1 MIFVSNYPGLTD
13 RFLKYVKVETRSDEN
28 STTIPSTESQVEFAK
43 QLAAELKELGLS
55 NVRIHPTNGY
65 VLATLPSNLEAGKS
79 AKKVGFISHMDTA
92 DFNAKNVNPQI
103 VDNYDGQSVIKLD
116 EAGEYVLDPA
126 EFPNLKNYRG
136 HTLITTDGTTLLGA
150 DDKAGVAE
158 IITAFAYLL
167 KHPEIKHGTLQL
179 GIGPDEEIGTGAD
192 HFDVADFDADLAYT
206 VDGGPLGE
214 LEYETFNAAQAE
226 ISFTGKNV
234 HPGTAKGVM
243 VNASLLAMDFQ
254 SRLPQDQVPEL
265 TAGREGFFLLLSVE
279 GNVEEAKL
287 TYIIRDHDRQ
297 KFEAKK
303 ALLNEIVAE
312 MNQELDQKRVK
323 AEVKDQYYNMR
334 EVIEKD
340 MTVVDLAKEAM
351 ENLDIKPLIF
361 PVRGGT
367 DGSKISFMGLPTP
380 NLFAG
385 GENMH
390 GRYEYVSVQ
399 VMEKAVDLIIEIA
412 KLAAK

>member
-65 VLATLPSNLEAGKS
+65 VLATLPSNLEVGKS

-116 EAGEYVLDPA
+116 EAGEYVLDPV
-126 EFPNLKNYRG
+126 EFPNLKNYQG

-312 MNQELDQKRVK
+312 MNQELGQKRVK

>member
-1 MIFVSNYPGLTD
+1 MSNYPGLTD

-287 TYIIRDHDRQ
+287 TYIIRDYDRQ

-312 MNQELDQKRVK
+312 INQELGQKRVK